1 MKDKILKFEKKEFYS
16 ICDQLSRKDRGLH
29 SILLKHGYPPF
40 WSRKP
45 NFETLVHI
53 ILEQQVSLA
62 SARAALVKLKNK
74 IGSVTARKILLLSDI
89 ELRECYFSRQKTSYV
104 RDLAEFVF
112 SKRIILGDLAS
123 KSDQM
128 IREDLITVKGI
139 GNWTVDIFLIMAL
152 HRADIFPLGDLAAV
166 KSLKKIKKLPVDT
179 SNDKILSVS
188 KSWRPFRSIATMLLW
203 HSYIQENNIKF

>member
-1 MKDKILKFEKKEFYS
+1 MKDKILKFEKKEFHS
-16 ICDQLSRKDRGLH
+16 ICNLLCQKDRGLH
-29 SILLKHGYPPF
+29 SILLKYGYPPF

-62 SARAALVKLKNK
+62 SAKAALVKLKNK
-74 IGSVTARKILLLSDI
+74 IGSVTAPKILLLSDI
-89 ELRECYFSRQKTSYV
+89 ELRECYFSRQKTGYV

-112 SKRIILGDLAS
+112 SKRLILGNLIS
-123 KSDQM
+123 KSDQK
-128 IREDLITVKGI
+128 IRKDLIAVKGI

-166 KSLKKIKKLPVDT
+166 QSLKKIKNLPADT
-179 SNDKILSVS
+179 SRDQILFLS
-188 KSWRPFRSIATMLLW
+188 KSWKPFRSIATMLLW
-203 HSYIQENNIKF
+203 HSYIRENNIKI

>member
-1 MKDKILKFEKKEFYS
+1 M
-16 ICDQLSRKDRGLH
+16 
-29 SILLKHGYPPF
+29 
-40 WSRKP
+40 
-45 NFETLVHI
+45 
-53 ILEQQVSLA
+53 
-62 SARAALVKLKNK
+62 
-74 IGSVTARKILLLSDI
+74 LSDI